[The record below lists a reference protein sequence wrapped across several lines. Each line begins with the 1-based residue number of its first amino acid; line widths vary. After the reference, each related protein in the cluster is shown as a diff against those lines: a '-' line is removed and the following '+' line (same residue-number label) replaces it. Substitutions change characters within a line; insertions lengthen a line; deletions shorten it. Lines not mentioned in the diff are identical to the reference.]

1 VDNHQTAPT
10 QPSAIAHTLY
20 EQRLPTDAA
29 DLGDWVRNEDEF
41 RDFVRQR
48 WTALTRTAYLLT
60 GDKGHAE
67 DLVQTSLERLHRRW
81 NWVDDPERYTRR
93 ILANE
98 ASARWRRR
106 ATRPETITDSVPESE
121 VPDAEELHD
130 ERDRLWRAL
139 ANLPRRTRVIL
150 VLRYFEDLTEAEC
163 AAVLQCSVGSVKSQ
177 ASRGLAWLRADAGI
191 DRDNGGSNDAPW
203 VDPPTTSS
211 RGVR

>member
-1 VDNHQTAPT
+1 
-10 QPSAIAHTLY
+10 
-20 EQRLPTDAA
+20 
-29 DLGDWVRNEDEF
+29 VRNEDEF
-41 RDFVRQR
+41 RDFVLQR
-48 WTALTRTAYLLT
+48 WTALARTAYLLT

-67 DLVQTSLERLHRRW
+67 DLVQTAMERLHRRW
-81 NWVDDPERYTRR
+81 RWVDDPERYARR

-106 ATRPETITDSVPESE
+106 AAKPETLVAAVPAPVAE
-121 VPDAEELHD
+121 DAADRHD

-139 ANLPRRTRVIL
+139 ENLPRRTRVIL

-177 ASRGLAWLRADAGI
+177 ASRGLAWLRADAGLA
-191 DRDNGGSNDAPW
+191 DDGVNDEGTSP
-203 VDPPTTSS
+203 VDPPTTST

>member
-1 VDNHQTAPT
+1 
-10 QPSAIAHTLY
+10 
-20 EQRLPTDAA
+20 
-29 DLGDWVRNEDEF
+29 VRNEDEF

-48 WTALTRTAYLLT
+48 WNALARTAYLLT
-60 GDKGHAE
+60 GDRGHAE
-67 DLVQTSLERLHRRW
+67 DLVQTALERLHRRW
-81 NWVDDPERYTRR
+81 RWVDDPERYARR

-98 ASARWRRR
+98 ASARWRRH
-106 ATRPETITDSVPESE
+106 AARPETVTDLVPESE
-121 VPDAEELHD
+121 IPTAEEAHD

-177 ASRGLAWLRADAGI
+177 ASRGLAWLRTDAGLH
-191 DRDNGGSNDAPW
+191 NDSDAMNSASTI
-203 VDPPTTSS
+203 DPPTTSS